1 MGFYQK
7 IIINM
12 LVLPESNMQKA
23 KNTKNR
29 IWELDFLRGI
39 ALILMIYFHI
49 IYDLNELYNVNVS
62 YSSGINYFIGKFS
75 AILFML
81 LSGISSWFSKS
92 NVKRGLKVAGI
103 AIILTI
109 ITHLYDPAFGIKF
122 GILHLLG
129 TCMLLSPL
137 LIKLNKNLLILLGS
151 SVILLDRLISGINPL
166 TNIFFPFGVY
176 NSSFSSSDYYPLI
189 PWMGIFIYGL
199 ALGKM
204 LYANKQSLL
213 PFTPKDNIINIAG
226 RHTLT
231 VYLAHQ
237 PVIMAVLYLINL

>member
-1 MGFYQK
+1 
-7 IIINM
+7 
-12 LVLPESNMQKA
+12 
-23 KNTKNR
+23 
-29 IWELDFLRGI
+29 
-39 ALILMIYFHI
+39 MIYFHI

-129 TCMLLSPL
+129 TCMLLSSL

-151 SVILLDRLISGINPL
+151 SVILLDRLISGINPS
-166 TNIFFPFGVY
+166 TNIFFPFR
-176 NSSFSSSDYYPLI
+176 SLQQLLFILRLLSFD
-189 PWMGIFIYGL
+189 
-199 ALGKM
+199 
-204 LYANKQSLL
+204 SL
-213 PFTPKDNIINIAG
+213 DG
-226 RHTLT
+226 H
-231 VYLAHQ
+231 
-237 PVIMAVLYLINL
+237 LYLWPCPWQDALCQ